1 MGETLTVREGKFLRP
16 KARREEKGAEKFLRI
31 LKKTIRVAL
40 QLLVLSFFLL
50 VGHWVYVHLL
60 GDPYF
65 RVREVEVEGGRKI
78 PKETLL
84 SLAVIDGM
92 PNLFSVKLKEVIKR
106 LESHPWI
113 EQVRVRKV
121 FPNKILIQIEER
133 KPMAI
138 IQLEELYYI
147 DTQGEIFSAVGEGDE
162 YNYPYLT
169 GLTRRVLEKDPV
181 EAKCLITKAL
191 EILRIAGQQ
200 KLPPLEEI
208 SEIHMEKAFGIHCF
222 TKTGGVE
229 VKMGWED
236 FGEKL
241 GKLSLIWADLRKR
254 GFSAVSI
261 DCSDSKRMVVN
272 PSVPQP
278 KSLGKPCTRTA
289 QSLSS
294 TRDFGKLNRTAQAEG
309 LRAAPERGS
318 APSNGS
324 RRFPRGVERR

>member
-1 MGETLTVREGKFLRP
+1 VEKPQSTLYFQHSEREMEESVTVRDGKFLRP
-16 KARREEKGAEKFLRI
+16 KSRREEKGGEKFQGI
-31 LKKTIRVAL
+31 VKKAIRVAF
-40 QLLVLSFFLL
+40 QLLLLSFFLF

-78 PKETLL
+78 TKETLL
-84 SLAVIDGM
+84 ALTVMEGM
-92 PNLFSVKLKEVIKR
+92 PNLFSVKLKEVVKR

-121 FPNKILIQIEER
+121 FPNKIVIQIEER

-147 DTQGEIFSAVGEGDE
+147 DTKGEIFSPVGERDE

-169 GLTRRVLEKDPV
+169 GLTRRVLEKDPAA
-181 EAKCLITKAL
+181 AKRLITKAL
-191 EILRIAGQQ
+191 ELLKIVGQE

-222 TKTGGVE
+222 TKAEGVE

-241 GKLSLIWADLRKR
+241 KRLSLIWSDLRKR
-254 GFSAVSI
+254 EFSAVSI
-261 DCSDSKRMVVN
+261 DCSDLKRMVV
-272 PSVPQP
+272 
-278 KSLGKPCTRTA
+278 KK
-289 QSLSS
+289 
-294 TRDFGKLNRTAQAEG
+294 
-309 LRAAPERGS
+309 AP
-318 APSNGS
+318 
-324 RRFPRGVERR
+324 